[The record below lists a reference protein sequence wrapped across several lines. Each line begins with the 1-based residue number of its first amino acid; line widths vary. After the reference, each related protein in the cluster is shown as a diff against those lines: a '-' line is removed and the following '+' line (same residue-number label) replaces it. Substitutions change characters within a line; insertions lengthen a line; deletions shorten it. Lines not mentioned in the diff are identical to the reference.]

1 MPLKPRFQSKKV
13 QRLPEREDMTLC
25 ILAACDPARFA
36 DSKAL
41 VSYATFL
48 SPQISLENQGLGSG
62 QVPAL
67 NWNWNWNCLKRDRNL
82 RHLRL
87 LAVQSAL

>member
-41 VSYATFL
+41 ASYATFL

-67 NWNWNWNCLKRDRNL
+67 NWNWNCLKRDRNL